1 MMKRVMVFAGVAVLA
16 LGVFAMGQ
24 MLPREKAMAENS
36 TAAQAEEQEPTL
48 DDLLHGQIGM
58 SEEEAQAEDDYLRLD
73 LGPDVEVSDIERVP
87 SAADNQPYR
96 TCEKTPEMQANL
108 RSPGKAGHRAY
119 RDIAGY
125 LSVVNVI
132 ATRECTC
139 KAKIAPHDAIAAFEG
154 KLREQF
160 GVEVLRAPHTADLFD
175 EYERQKKI
183 VAAMCGQ
190 Y

>member
-1 MMKRVMVFAGVAVLA
+1 MKRVMMFSGVAALA
-16 LGVFAMGQ
+16 LGALAMGL
-24 MLPREKAMAENS
+24 MLSGEKAIAESS
-36 TAAQAEEQEPTL
+36 TVARDGYQEPTL
-48 DDLLHGQIGM
+48 ADLLRGQIGM
-58 SEEEAQAEDDYLRLD
+58 SEEEAQAEDEYLRLD
-73 LGPDVEVSDIERVP
+73 LGPDVDVSEIERVP

-132 ATRECTC
+132 ATRDCTC